1 MAARA
6 AKDRWQQLGEFIRNQ
21 RRLADLSV
29 RQLAE
34 VARVSN
40 PYLSQIERG
49 IYKPSAEI
57 LKSIAD
63 ALDISAE
70 TLFAKA
76 GLLEERRAQEPPDVE
91 DAIRADA
98 RLSTEQKKALLDVY
112 RNFVGTARREGDN
125 RRAR

>member
-1 MAARA
+1 MTAKK
-6 AKDRWQQLGEFIRNQ
+6 AKDRFEQLGDFIRNQ
-21 RRLADLSV
+21 RRLADLSI

-40 PYLSQIERG
+40 PYLSQVERG

-57 LKSIAD
+57 LKSIAE

-70 TLFAKA
+70 TLFQKA
-76 GLLEERRAQEPPDVE
+76 GLLAEEKAPPHAPGVE

-98 RLSTEQKKALLDVY
+98 RLTTDQKKALLNVY
-112 RNFVGTARREGDN
+112 RNFTRPS
-125 RRAR
+125 

>member
-1 MAARA
+1 MASKG
-6 AKDRWQQLGEFIRNQ
+6 AKDRLQQLGEFIRNQ

-40 PYLSQIERG
+40 PYLSQVERG

-63 ALDISAE
+63 ALNISAE
-70 TLFAKA
+70 TLYTKA
-76 GLLEERRAQEPPDVE
+76 GLLDESKEEAAPTVE
-91 DAIRADA
+91 AAIRADA
-98 RLSTEQKKALLDVY
+98 RLTTEQKKALIDVY
-112 RNFVGTARREGDN
+112 RNFVERS
-125 RRAR
+125 

>member
-1 MAARA
+1 MASKG
-6 AKDRWQQLGEFIRNQ
+6 AKDRLQQLGEFIRNQ

-40 PYLSQIERG
+40 PYLSQVERG

-63 ALDISAE
+63 ALNISAE
-70 TLFAKA
+70 TLYTKA
-76 GLLEERRAQEPPDVE
+76 GLLDESKEEDAPTVE

-98 RLSTEQKKALLDVY
+98 RLTTEQKKALLDVY
-112 RNFVGTARREGDN
+112 RNFVTPS
-125 RRAR
+125 